1 MLWFNCMVIFNHRQ
15 FKEIKQ
21 TLENNLKNENTK
33 YLPSNFA
40 RCWLG
45 LRWKSTKELW
55 MSNKLSKLFKEVSR
69 SFG

>member
-1 MLWFNCMVIFNHRQ
+1 MVIFNHRQ

-21 TLENNLKNENTK
+21 KIREQFENYENTK
-33 YLPSNFA
+33 CLPSNFA